1 MDGEHV
7 PFDLAAN
14 AASWGADVLR
24 CATIAD
30 FRANYAAAAASDH
43 TTVLYIETDLYGP
56 NPPGSAWW
64 DVPVSQVSDLQSTQ
78 TAYTEYVREQAA
90 QRHYL

>member
-1 MDGEHV
+1 LTAS

-14 AASWGADVLR
+14 AARLLGVLR

-43 TTVLYIETDLYGP
+43 TTVYIETDSWP

-64 DVPVSQVSDLQSTQ
+64 DVPVSQLNDL
-78 TAYTEYVREQAA
+78 
-90 QRHYL
+90 